1 MALVSICDNMDIS
14 LFTKGIIIKNISENV
29 KNIASIVRIDDIASP
44 KWNFLMWNFFRSSH
58 KGRPNIDKIMAMAK
72 YRNMSGKKNIN
83 NPTAKI
89 PAMGFMK
96 SLILFIKSLLVY
108 KVMELWSDG
117 VVELWSDGVM
127 E

>member
-1 MALVSICDNMDIS
+1 
-14 LFTKGIIIKNISENV
+14 
-29 KNIASIVRIDDIASP
+29 
-44 KWNFLMWNFFRSSH
+44 MWNFFRSSH

-117 VVELWSDGVM
+117 VVELWSDGTATDSVIPIP
-127 E
+127 